1 VSSPEPGGLW
11 QPPDDRRRS
20 RDIRRLIWPPAQ
32 GSACDIGRA
41 SPPRQQ
47 PTRDVVA
54 RPDAGSA
61 YELPRNAG
69 HQTRSVCDDVLVSVA
84 DHQTL
89 RVLEGRYVLERAV
102 SDVEVARDGEVLAV
116 VRGPD
121 GGACMRRQDA
131 ADDAWVALWNGDEAH
146 PPDATGMLAAIVA
159 PLAAGNVPV
168 WVAASFDGDIV
179 LIPVDQV
186 DEASELLRRAGHR
199 VIG

>member
-1 VSSPEPGGLW
+1 
-11 QPPDDRRRS
+11 
-20 RDIRRLIWPPAQ
+20 
-32 GSACDIGRA
+32 AC
-41 SPPRQQ
+41 
-47 PTRDVVA
+47 
-54 RPDAGSA
+54 
-61 YELPRNAG
+61 
-69 HQTRSVCDDVLVSVA
+69 
-84 DHQTL
+84 
-89 RVLEGRYVLERAV
+89 
-102 SDVEVARDGEVLAV
+102 DGEVLAV

-131 ADDAWVALWNGDEAH
+131 AGDAWVALWNGDEAH

-199 VIG
+199 VIGRRLRMRCLLLSRAGVLGGSVSGLGRVSGGDFS

>member
-1 VSSPEPGGLW
+1 M
-11 QPPDDRRRS
+11 
-20 RDIRRLIWPPAQ
+20 
-32 GSACDIGRA
+32 SA
-41 SPPRQQ
+41 
-47 PTRDVVA
+47 
-54 RPDAGSA
+54 
-61 YELPRNAG
+61 
-69 HQTRSVCDDVLVSVA
+69 A

-102 SDVEVARDGEVLAV
+102 SDVDVARDDEVLAV

-121 GGACMRRQDA
+121 GGACMRRRDT

-146 PPDATGMLAAIVA
+146 PPDATGILAAIVV
-159 PLAAGNVPV
+159 PLAADDVPV

-179 LIPVDQV
+179 LIPADRL